1 MNDKTLRLALLSLAL
16 SLGMAA
22 AQGAGISL
30 PNVELPSTDQPD
42 TSVSSE
48 PPVLP
53 AHLVSLTVTTP
64 AEASET
70 VVFQPLPAGLTVLPG
85 TSTLGGNA
93 IPEPLVSQKGV
104 YFRLSGAAQ
113 GELRFTVQG
122 LDQTGTLPL
131 GGLLVRY
138 PQGGG
143 EVLSGTVDET
153 DLAAAK
159 PAVVS
164 VAERAGIIRSPQD
177 GLVLRSRGS
186 VDVTVDVPLGQE
198 APGALSVN
206 GVPVP
211 DSQVGE
217 NSVYTDGHIR
227 LKYIAVPLSPGLN
240 VLSAFG
246 DTVHVTASG
255 AAASLAVSPV
265 QPLIADGSTPLTFD
279 LDVRDAL
286 GHPASLP
293 SVSLVTTGSE
303 PVSQDPDLLQ
313 SGYQVLLL
321 DGRARLTLRPL
332 SQPGTVTLAFDVN
345 GHAQTV
351 SFQVS
356 GDQSRLMVV
365 HSGGVIS
372 AGQATFQGAASIE
385 APMAGGKLYVAAN
398 SEGVNQDSLPY
409 SRYPSYGDASITR
422 QPLRAQGKLA
432 LRLALPQSHAEFG
445 QDAAQDPVFGVQTG
459 ADGLNFET
467 NGPVRF
473 GASLT
478 QVQDDQR
485 SVTLTPDGTRV
496 LRLPTEAVPGS
507 ETVTLVRSLNG
518 VEVGRRTLNR
528 GTEYVLGG
536 DGLIEFPSPLL
547 PVTPAGEDVRLL
559 VSYRSGTG
567 NGTASTS
574 AGVHLTRDVAFGETK
589 GTVTAG
595 AVLIHDVP
603 SFGVHANLNTEGG
616 FFDGV
621 IGASGGA
628 VYGTV
633 NGTYKNGPVT
643 ANVGARYEGG
653 GYTGPGAGSPGST
666 LGASVQYLV
675 SPQFGVKATLSGNR
689 TDTTL
694 ADGTVTG
701 TSALVATAGVTYAD
715 LPFHA
720 EFGLRRNFTAGSFGV
735 QGLVGYT
742 KQNVDVSLAHAQDFG
757 AGQSLTTLTTA
768 WLIRP
773 ELKLSLNASRDW
785 NIGTGAAGVTL
796 TGARNGVNYLAGYD
810 LPSEGGSLG
819 RARLAATT
827 SIPLST
833 TMSTELAASA
843 SADKASGLSGSL
855 GATLRYQD
863 SGTQGSLGADAA
875 LSAAGLKFDVK
886 GAVNV
891 SYGLEWTL
899 SADALSEF
907 GDVNVGHR
915 FGVGLAWRGDNASAL
930 SYLRYRSGSF
940 GEDRFTGELEL
951 EQRPDFRS
959 ADIRQEAAQVKL
971 SQNGTPIIDLN
982 RSRLDLKESLAFA
995 VPLGGS
1001 APTVQ
1006 GAVNARYWVN
1016 DRFALGAGVGAFFQ
1030 TSTSLSTRLGVE
1042 ATVVPFPGWGV
1053 TAGYNFLGF
1062 TSDLGSQPMRQGAY
1076 VKLDLL
1082 IDEVRR

>member
-1 MNDKTLRLALLSLAL
+1 MNHHTLRLALLSLAL
-16 SLGMAA
+16 TLGTAA
-22 AQGAGISL
+22 AQGTGMPGFDL
-30 PNVELPSTDQPD
+30 PGTDLSETDAPAALPTQ
-42 TSVSSE
+42 
-48 PPVLP
+48 
-53 AHLVSLTVTTP
+53 LVSLRVSTP

-70 VVFQPLPAGLTVLPG
+70 IVFQPLPAGLMVLPG
-85 TSTLGGNA
+85 TSTLDGTS
-93 IPEPLVSQKGV
+93 IPEPLVSRTGV
-104 YFRLSGAAQ
+104 YFILPGAAK

-122 LDQTGTLPL
+122 ISQTATLPI
-131 GGLLVRY
+131 GGLMVRY
-138 PQGGG
+138 PQGGS
-143 EVLSGTVDET
+143 EVLTGTVDPT
-153 DLAAAK
+153 DLATAK
-159 PAVVS
+159 TGSTA
-164 VAERAGIIRSPQD
+164 VAERAGIIRSPQE
-177 GLVLRSRGS
+177 GLTLRGRSS
-186 VDVTVDVPLGQE
+186 VDVTLDVPIGQSIQ
-198 APGALSVN
+198 GALSVN

-211 DSQVGE
+211 DNQVGE
-217 NSVYTDGHIR
+217 NSLYADGHTR
-227 LKYIAVPLSPGLN
+227 LKYIAVPLKPGVN
-240 VLSAFG
+240 TLSAFG
-246 DTVHVTASG
+246 DTVQLTASG
-255 AAASLAVSPV
+255 AAASLAVAAA

-279 LDVRDAL
+279 LDVRDEL
-286 GHPASLP
+286 GNPASLP
-293 SVSLVTTGSE
+293 SVSLTTTGSE
-303 PVSQDPDLLQ
+303 PLAADPDLLQ
-313 SGYQVLLL
+313 SGYQVVLN

-332 SQPGTVTLAFDVN
+332 SQPGTVTLVFDVN
-345 GHAQTV
+345 GHSQTV
-351 SFQVS
+351 SFQVT

-372 AGQATFQGAASIE
+372 GGQASFQGAASIE
-385 APMAGGKLYVAAN
+385 APIAGGKLYVAAN

-409 SRYPSYGDASITR
+409 SRYPAYGDASVTS

-432 LRLALPQSHAEFG
+432 LRLALPHSHAEFG
-445 QDAAQDPVFGVQTG
+445 QDAAQDPVFSVQTG

-478 QVQDDQR
+478 QVQEDQLT
-485 SVTLTPDGTRV
+485 VILTPDGTRV
-496 LRLPTEAVPGS
+496 LRLPTVAIPGS

-528 GTEYVLGG
+528 GSEYVLGG
-536 DGLIEFPSPLL
+536 EGLIEFPAPLL

-567 NGTASTS
+567 TGAASTT
-574 AGVHLTRDVAFGETK
+574 AGVHLTKDFTVGAAT

-603 SFGVHANLNTEGG
+603 SFGVHANLDAPGG
-616 FFDGV
+616 YADGV

-628 VYGTV
+628 VYSTF
-633 NGTYKNGPVT
+633 NGNYRNGSLQ
-643 ANVGARYEGG
+643 ANLAARYEGN
-653 GYTGPGAGSPGST
+653 GYTGPGAGSPGNT
-666 LGASVQYLV
+666 VGANVQYLV

-694 ADGTVTG
+694 TDGTVTG
-701 TSALVATAGVTYAD
+701 TSSFIATAGVTYTN

-735 QGLVGYT
+735 QALVGYT

-773 ELKLSLNASRDW
+773 ELKLSLIASRDW
-785 NIGTGAAGVTL
+785 NAGTGTAGLTL

-827 SIPLST
+827 SIPLSKT
-833 TMSTELAASA
+833 LSTDLAASA
-843 SADKASGLSGSL
+843 SADQASGMSGSL

-863 SGTQGSLGADAA
+863 PGTQGSLGADAA
-875 LSAAGLKFDVK
+875 LSSAGLKFDVK
-886 GAVNV
+886 AAVNV

-907 GDVNVGHR
+907 GDVKAGNR

-930 SYLRYRSGSF
+930 SYLRFRSGSF
-940 GEDRFTGELEL
+940 GEDRFTGEVEL
-951 EQRPDFRS
+951 EQRPDYRDTDTRRNDTKVVLNES
-959 ADIRQEAAQVKL
+959 
-971 SQNGTPIIDLN
+971 GTPIIDLN
-982 RSRLDLKESLAFA
+982 RSRLELKESLAFA
-995 VPLGGS
+995 VPLSGS

-1006 GAVNARYWVN
+1006 GTVNARYWVN

-1030 TSTSLSTRLGVE
+1030 TGTPLSTRLGLE

-1053 TAGYNFLGF
+1053 TAGYNVLGF
-1062 TSDLGSQPMRQGAY
+1062 TSDLGKQPMRQGAY

-1082 IDEVRR
+1082 IDEIKR